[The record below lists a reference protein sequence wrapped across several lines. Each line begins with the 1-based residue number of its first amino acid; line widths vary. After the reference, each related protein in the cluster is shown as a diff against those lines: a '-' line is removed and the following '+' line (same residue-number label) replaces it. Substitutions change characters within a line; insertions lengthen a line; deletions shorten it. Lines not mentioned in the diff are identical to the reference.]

1 MPQRILTMS
10 DVSREE
16 FMQLVKRQGEAE
28 QRDQDMSHDIKQI
41 KCDTAEVVETFRALS
56 GGFKVLQG
64 LGRLARPIGYI
75 AAAVAAVVGAWA
87 SIRGGLK

>member
-1 MPQRILTMS
+1 MTSRNLSMS

-16 FMQLVKRQGEAE
+16 FMEMVKRQDAAE
-28 QRDQDMSHDIKQI
+28 QRDREMSHDIKQI
-41 KCDTAEVVETFRALS
+41 KTDTAEVVETFRALS

-75 AAAVAAVVGAWA
+75 AGAIAAIVGAWA
-87 SIRGGLK
+87 AIKGILK